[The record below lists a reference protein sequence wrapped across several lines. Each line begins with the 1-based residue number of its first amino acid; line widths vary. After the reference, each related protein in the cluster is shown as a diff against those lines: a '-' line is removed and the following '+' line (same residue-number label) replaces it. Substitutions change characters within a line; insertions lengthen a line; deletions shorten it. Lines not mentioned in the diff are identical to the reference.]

1 MGKFRVEVTGKAQTD
16 LQKHFKSGNKATI
29 KKIEKLF
36 IELAEHPFTGSGQ
49 PEELKHDLAGFW
61 SRRINQKDRLIYSV
75 SENIVTVT
83 VVSALGHYSD
93 K

>member
-1 MGKFRVEVTGKAQTD
+1 MGQFRIEVTAKAEKD
-16 LQKHFKSGNKATI
+16 LEKHFRSGEKATI

-36 IELAEHPFTGSGQ
+36 IELSEHPYEGTGQ
-49 PEELKHDLAGFW
+49 PEQLKHSLSGFW
-61 SRRINQKDRLIYSV
+61 SRRINQKDRLIYYV
-75 SENIVTVT
+75 IDDIVTVT

>member
-1 MGKFRVEVTGKAQTD
+1 MGKFRVEVTDKAEMD
-16 LQKHFKSGNKATI
+16 LRKHFKSGNVATI
-29 KKIEKLF
+29 KKIEKFF
-36 IELAEHPFTGSGQ
+36 IELSEHPFEGSGQ
-49 PEELKHDLAGFW
+49 PEQLKHGLTGFW

-75 SENIVTVT
+75 YENTVTVT

>member
-1 MGKFRVEVTGKAQTD
+1 MGKFRVEVTEKAEKD
-16 LQKHFKSGNKATI
+16 LEKHFKSGNKANI

-36 IELAEHPFTGSGQ
+36 IELSEHPFTGTGQ
-49 PEELKHDLAGFW
+49 PEQLKHGLNGFW

-75 SENIVTVT
+75 MEEVVLVT
-83 VVSALGHYSD
+83 VVSALGHYD

>member
-1 MGKFRVEVTGKAQTD
+1 MGKFRVEVTDKAERD
-16 LQKHFKSGNKATI
+16 LEKHFKSGNTANI

-36 IELAEHPFTGSGQ
+36 IELSEHPYKGTGQ
-49 PEELKHDLAGFW
+49 PEQLKHGLAGFW

-75 SENIVTVT
+75 AENVVTVT
-83 VVSALGHYSD
+83 VVSAIGHYSD